1 MPAADAPGTRR
12 AYPRALTL
20 DSGTAIT
27 LRFMTAAD
35 AAAVIAFAKSLPAD
49 DLLFLPMDITSAS
62 VVAQWVKNLAAG
74 RTVTVIAEAGD
85 EMAGYAS
92 LHHHETSWQRHLG
105 EIRIQAGQRYRS
117 QGLGRGLAG
126 EVFALA
132 TELGLRK
139 IVAQMTV
146 DQKGA
151 IAHLRAPWLPRRG
164 ALVGFR
170 HRPRRPHARSH
181 DHGLRRRRVD
191 RAPELS
197 PATNWRSDYRDAPAR
212 AGAPRSARRSAMI
225 RYTLGFHAS
234 PTWVPDTSTSAWSSS
249 LMHDRQS
256 TMPSVLV

>member
-1 MPAADAPGTRR
+1 
-12 AYPRALTL
+12 
-20 DSGTAIT
+20 
-27 LRFMTAAD
+27 MTAAD

-49 DLLFLPMDITSAS
+49 DLLFLPTDITSPS

-85 EMAGYAS
+85 EIAGYAS

-151 IAHLRAPWLPRRG
+151 IATFERL
-164 ALVGFR
+164 GFR
-170 HRPRRPHARSH
+170 AEALLSDFVIDREGRMRDLMIMAY
-181 DHGLRRRRVD
+181 DVDGLT
-191 RAPELS
+191 EHL
-197 PATNWRSDYRDAPAR
+197 N
-212 AGAPRSARRSAMI
+212 
-225 RYTLGFHAS
+225 
-234 PTWVPDTSTSAWSSS
+234 
-249 LMHDRQS
+249 
-256 TMPSVLV
+256 